1 MTKSGIA
8 PQSGAMAGS
17 CQSGPVFGEVLS
29 MAGPHHM
36 MDRLS
41 VPHTPLPATFAAANA
56 SQASAVSIPS
66 MARSALLGSSLT
78 KKYWMALTGL
88 FLVLFLFTHLAGNLQ
103 LLDMSPD
110 GQLRFNAYARFM
122 TTFLPVKIASYLL
135 YASILFHAFDGF
147 LLAIQNRKARPLP
160 YSYEKPSANSTWYSR
175 QMALLGTLILVFL
188 VIHMKRF
195 WYEMHWGDIGMDANG
210 NKDLYTVVA
219 AAFSEWW
226 YVALYVV
233 MMAALAYHLL
243 HGFASSFQSLG
254 LNHPRY
260 TPIIKNAGV
269 FIAVVLPIFFALIPV
284 WMFVNS

>member
-1 MTKSGIA
+1 
-8 PQSGAMAGS
+8 
-17 CQSGPVFGEVLS
+17 
-29 MAGPHHM
+29 
-36 MDRLS
+36 
-41 VPHTPLPATFAAANA
+41 
-56 SQASAVSIPS
+56 

-110 GQLRFNAYARFM
+110 GQLRFNEYAHFM
-122 TTFLPVKIASYLL
+122 TTFLPVKLVSYLL
-135 YASILFHAFDGF
+135 YFSILFHAFDGF
-147 LLAIQNRKARPLP
+147 LLAIQNRKARPVK
-160 YSYEKPSANSTWYSR
+160 YSYEKPGANSAWYSR

-195 WYEMHWGDIGMDANG
+195 WYEMHWGDLGLDPAG

-219 AAFSEWW
+219 FAFSQLW

-233 MMAALAYHLL
+233 MMAVLAFHLL
-243 HGFASSFQSLG
+243 HGFQSSFQSLG

-260 TPIIKNAGV
+260 TPLVKSIGV
-269 FIAVVLPIFFALIPV
+269 FIAVVLPVFFALIPV
-284 WMFVNS
+284 WMFVNA